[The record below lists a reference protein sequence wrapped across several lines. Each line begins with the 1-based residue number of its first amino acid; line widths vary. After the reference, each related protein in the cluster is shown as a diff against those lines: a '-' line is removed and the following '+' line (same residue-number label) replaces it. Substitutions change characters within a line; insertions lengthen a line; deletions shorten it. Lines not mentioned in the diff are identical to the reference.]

1 MNQFILDD
9 CIFLLHLIDSL
20 EELIRNYNIPQIS
33 MQSTFNARS
42 TVIRSAILDHDAI
55 VRRLFAKVYT
65 EEAFPEDPEDKRVVA
80 LTEAVRSQLK

>member
-20 EELIRNYNIPQIS
+20 EELIRNYNVSQIT
-33 MQSTFNARS
+33 MQNVLNARS
-42 TVIRSAILDHDAI
+42 TIIRSAILNHDAI

-65 EEAFPEDPEDKRVVA
+65 EESFPEDPEDKRVVA